1 MRRRPS
7 RLENRPK
14 VFAAPR
20 SGSLRDCEA
29 FNAMDCTGLC
39 MACDF
44 NGDCSDADVPHD
56 YDLAP
61 EGSNGTRRRS
71 RRGEA
76 RAVRARLPRAP
87 ARRQGRAAVG
97 RRGRGRDLRVR
108 DARDGARD
116 HHAAVLGDRPDQA
129 VREAFCVIS
138 GAKEPPSTR
147 PTARVPHVD
156 GDAQRAARAR
166 PRATRAGAGAAGR
179 PVQTPTRSALSA
191 AVAASLATASP
202 AYAAAT
208 YGEPP
213 SSDVRVLMDDVPLTD
228 AASRPERPERPDSM
242 NRAPPGS
249 ALVRPASL
257 RAEDYPRH
265 PPPPPP
271 RPRPTH
277 F

>member
-1 MRRRPS
+1 MIPRRVTARAEEHQLRLPLASEHVRGFLERRRDD
-7 RLENRPK
+7 K
-14 VFAAPR
+14 VVRRWVVAAAGAISVYETP
-20 SGSLRDCEA
+20 
-29 FNAMDCTGLC
+29 AM
-39 MACDF
+39 
-44 NGDCSDADVPHD
+44 
-56 YDLAP
+56 
-61 EGSNGTRRRS
+61 E
-71 RRGEA
+71 
-76 RAVRARLPRAP
+76 RATITLPFSEID
-87 ARRQGRAAVG
+87 QI
-97 RRGRGRDLRVR
+97 
-108 DARDGARD
+108 
-116 HHAAVLGDRPDQA
+116 QA
-129 VREAFCVIS
+129 VREAFCVSS
-138 GAKEPPSTR
+138 GAKE
-147 PTARVPHVD
+147 HVFYATD
-156 GDAQRAARAR
+156 SRACRTWTGTLNELLQRGRAQRAR
-166 PRATRAGAGAAGR
+166 PAPPR
-179 PVQTPTRSALSA
+179 PGDQSKDPHAVEPLSA

-228 AASRPERPERPDSM
+228 AASRPERPEQPDRM